1 MSGTN
6 HVMLLSADLS
16 AKPADVDG
24 KKEKTGGLLLVDF
37 FCLLLLCINI
47 FIFVFH
53 FIFLKKCVRET
64 FRENSKIDS
73 SCHFFSGHT
82 GGLLCVSSGVPSR
95 PSVAT

>member
-1 MSGTN
+1 
-6 HVMLLSADLS
+6 MLCFCLQTYQP
-16 AKPADVDG
+16 KPDDVDG

-47 FIFVFH
+47 FIFVF
-53 FIFLKKCVRET
+53 FFFFFNVLRET
-64 FRENSKIDS
+64 FRENSKIGS